1 MPADDDDDTGSDDET
16 NPVRQLRQE
25 VKRLKAEAAGNKQA
39 ADEVS
44 ALRRELSFAKAG
56 IPAEHPM
63 RSIFEKGYDGEDSA
77 EAIKTAWSAAGLPL
91 AGAGGQQSNAGG
103 QQQQQQSDAGQS
115 QADIDANRQMD
126 DALGGGTGG
135 GDDINAFKLKLEAAG
150 TDWEAIDKVV
160 KEYSSNVRLLD

>member
-77 EAIKTAWSAAGLPL
+77 EAIKTAWTAAGLPL
-91 AGAGGQQSNAGG
+91 TGAGGQQGAGD
-103 QQQQQQSDAGQS
+103 QQQGDKDAGQS

-135 GDDINAFKLKLEAAG
+135 GDDINAFKLELEAAG
-150 TDWEAIDKVV
+150 NDWDAIDKVMQ
-160 KEYSSNVRLLD
+160 KHTNNVRLLD